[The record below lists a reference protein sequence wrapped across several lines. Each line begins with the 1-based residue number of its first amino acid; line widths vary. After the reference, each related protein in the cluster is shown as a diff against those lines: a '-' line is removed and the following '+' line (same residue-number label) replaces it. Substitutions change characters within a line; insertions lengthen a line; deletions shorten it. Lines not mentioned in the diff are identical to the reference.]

1 MMIPTP
7 ELVEQLRNL
16 AGEKE
21 EGRFTDAELEDIIK
35 ASDNIYAA
43 ASYVWTL
50 KAARIQEELGNIQ
63 SYSIGA
69 ESYTYRSLT
78 DMLELCLKMAD
89 LYSQMG
95 DMGARIVQV
104 NPPDVV

>member
-1 MMIPTP
+1 M
-7 ELVEQLRNL
+7 
-16 AGEKE
+16 
-21 EGRFTDAELEDIIK
+21 DIK
-35 ASDNIYAA
+35 SGG
-43 ASYVWTL
+43 
-50 KAARIQEELGNIQ
+50 IQEELGNIQ

-89 LYSQMG
+89 AYSQMG

-104 NPPDVV
+104 NTPDVV